1 MKTPRSIWTKIKLN
15 HHEFFVLD
23 LDNPEIESLIMSE
36 IESGVDVYYDR
47 RWEVTEAFCLFLL
60 AEQKWLF
67 NRSILVIGA
76 GIGIETLI
84 VGRLSKDIY
93 INDQAPIALDL
104 CSKQLRKNGISR
116 FQPLS
121 GPYESLEIP
130 QIDMV
135 MGCYLVYNAM
145 TLKAMQQ
152 FFNRCSYPILLM
164 NENDRQF
171 KKLVQTTQKSIQSVF
186 SSDSFHCVLFSNL
199 DKLGP

>member
-1 MKTPRSIWTKIKLN
+1 MKTPRSIWTNIKLN
-15 HHEFFVLD
+15 HHEFLVLD
-23 LDNPEIESLIMSE
+23 LDHPEVETLIMSE

-60 AEQKWLF
+60 AEQEWLF

-104 CSKQLRKNGISR
+104 CSKQFRRNGIFNYKR
-116 FQPLS
+116 LP
-121 GPYESLEIP
+121 GPYESIEIP

-135 MGCYLVYNAM
+135 VGCYLVYNAM

-152 FFNRCSYPILLM
+152 FFDHCSYPILLM
-164 NENDRQF
+164 NEDDRYF
-171 KKLVQTTQKSIQSVF
+171 KRLVQSTHKRIQSVF
-186 SSDSFHCVLFSNL
+186 SANSFHCVLFS
-199 DKLGP
+199 